1 MSDRSLDRTTRAAAV
16 RTLLITAAVGTAVAV
31 VVAGVV
37 AAGGSA
43 SDGNGDSFGFENE
56 SYEVEP
62 PEAAEIGLN
71 VPDGGVFSV
80 LVDAPGDQF
89 SVEVTAGYSP
99 GESGGRNPTLR
110 LDAGNA
116 SSDDP
121 SDYLSVSNAR
131 VHRITIHEHDVDE
144 GGLPGGQYELRA
156 IRGRD
161 RSVATLDVSPS
172 VSLTFEQDLNQTN
185 AVRDPVRTITGE
197 TGLQPGEQLEIRV
210 TSTGQDAFQIS
221 TSTVVADDS
230 TFGATV
236 DLSPVPA
243 GARFQV
249 TAHHDGLTR
258 ARREVRLL
266 GDLPEPVDGRQ
277 VSSGVTFAYG
287 GDQLVL
293 EAAPDQTITGE
304 TRLEEGNVVTI
315 LLRSPE
321 SHLYVT
327 TTEVDS
333 YGIFNV
339 TADLGGLQP
348 RRDVVVSAIGD
359 RDARGA
365 APAVIVPP
373 DRGDGDSRQ
382 DTAANVLLDESG
394 SGDGAGGSDG
404 GPRLATGVLA
414 IALGLVLTVVASG
427 LLLGLGVGRS
437 TALSQ
442 RE

>member
-1 MSDRSLDRTTRAAAV
+1 MRATAV

-31 VVAGVV
+31 VVGGAV

-56 SYEVEP
+56 TYEVEP

-80 LVDAPGDQF
+80 LVEAPGDQF
-89 SVEVTAGYSP
+89 SIEVTAGYSP
-99 GESGGRNPTLR
+99 GESGGRNPILR

-121 SDYLSVSNAR
+121 GDYLSVSNAR
-131 VHRITIHEHDVDE
+131 VHRITIHEHQVDE

-172 VSLTFEQDLNQTN
+172 VSLTFEQDLNQTDV
-185 AVRDPVRTITGE
+185 VRDPVRTITGE

-210 TSTGQDAFQIS
+210 TSTGQDAFRIA
-221 TSTVVADDS
+221 TSTVVAEDG
-230 TFGATV
+230 TFEATV

-258 ARREVRLL
+258 ARREVGLL

-277 VSSGVTFAYG
+277 VSGGVTVVYG

-304 TRLEEGNVVTI
+304 TRLEEGDVVTI
-315 LLRSPE
+315 LLRSPD

-333 YGIFNV
+333 YGTFDV

-348 RRDVVVSAIGD
+348 RRDVVVSAIGGG
-359 RDARGA
+359 DAGGA

-373 DRGDGDSRQ
+373 DGGDGDSRQ
-382 DTAANVLLDESG
+382 DTAGNVLLDESG
-394 SGDGAGGSDG
+394 DAAGGSDG

-414 IALGLVLTVVASG
+414 IALGLVLTIVASG
-427 LLLGLGVGRS
+427 LLLGLGVDRS